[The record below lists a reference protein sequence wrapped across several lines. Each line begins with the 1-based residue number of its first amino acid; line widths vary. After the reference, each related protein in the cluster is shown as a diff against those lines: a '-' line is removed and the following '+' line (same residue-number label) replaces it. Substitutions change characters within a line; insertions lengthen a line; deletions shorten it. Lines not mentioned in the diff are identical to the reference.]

1 MQAIFDLRWRSKAL
15 GGDRRAV
22 GLLAAEAL
30 RPLYR
35 FCLYRV
41 GGNHHL
47 CKEVVQETL
56 LGAIERLAGYD
67 PRRSAGDIFGWLTG
81 LARNEIRR
89 VLARE
94 RRGAELAGFWQRMDD
109 QLLSLYAML
118 ESEPF
123 GDELLARRETR
134 EMVNATMAQLP
145 LPYGRAL
152 EAKYVAG
159 QSVREIATSMGTS
172 EKAAESLLG
181 RARAAFRATF
191 LALSQNLPAEP
202 AG

>member
-1 MQAIFDLRWRSKAL
+1 MQPIFDAAWRRQAL
-15 GGDRRAV
+15 AGGQSAV
-22 GLLAAEAL
+22 RCLAEAAIK
-30 RPLYR
+30 PLYR

-47 CKEVVQETL
+47 CEEVVQETL
-56 LGAIERLAGYD
+56 LGAIRRL
-67 PRRSAGDIFGWLTG
+67 RRYEPARCGGDIFPWLTG

-94 RRGAELAGFWQRMDD
+94 RSAVELEGFWKAMDR

-123 GDELLARRETR
+123 GEDVLVRRETR

-145 LPYGRAL
+145 PHYGQAL
-152 EAKYVAG
+152 EAKYVLG
-159 QSVREIATSMGTS
+159 QSVREIAASLDTST
-172 EKAAESLLG
+172 KAAESLLT

-191 LALSQNLPAEP
+191 LTLAKNLPGEA
-202 AG
+202 AL